1 MRGVLKASVGFLPA
15 KPDHQN
21 TTALVTVVPST
32 TGPGVLVRVRF
43 DNTVWDSGDNS
54 KTKIVLTKET
64 YDDFFSRVK
73 HDLDAPA
80 IPPPKGGQ
88 DLSK

>member
-1 MRGVLKASVGFLPA
+1 MSPWS
-15 KPDHQN
+15 PY
-21 TTALVTVVPST
+21 

-43 DNTVWDSGDNS
+43 DNTVWDSGSDS

-73 HDLDAPA
+73 HDLDAPV

-88 DLSK
+88 YLSK